1 MARKRSA
8 RRPAK
13 KTRKATVKRK
23 TVAKKKPP
31 KRKPPRKKP
40 SSRTVTK
47 EIPVAGTYAGESP
60 TTYVTGGTIPP
71 PAP

>member
-13 KTRKATVKRK
+13 KTRKTAVKRK
-23 TVAKKKPP
+23 TVARKKPP
-31 KRKPPRKKP
+31 KRKPPRKK
-40 SSRTVTK
+40 SSARAVTK
-47 EIPVAGTYAGESP
+47 EMPVAGAYAGEPP

>member
-13 KTRKATVKRK
+13 KTRKATVKQK

-31 KRKPPRKKP
+31 KRKPPRKKASARP
-40 SSRTVTK
+40 VTK
-47 EIPVAGTYAGESP
+47 KMPVAGTYAGEPP